1 MQLARPTLVRSEVK
15 ARVLELLREI
25 AKIDPDSLTEDSSL
39 DEDIRLE
46 SVAFVELQVALE
58 DEYQIEIDPIQVVEL
73 NRLGSIIDYI
83 HELAADGSRA

>member
-15 ARVLELLREI
+15 ARMLELLREI